1 MNHRNSF
8 AAWLLACAG
17 TSAFAQA
24 PKPPYDGFLC
34 CNLFDDGSWIN
45 DINYRGDKKK
55 LLPAGTPVKVLGFG
69 RWRINAEID
78 GKKVDIGNDYSR
90 TMSMEEWARRM
101 VLPEDPTKAL
111 SAMPPK
117 VREAIRAAKL
127 LPGMNKAQVIM
138 SVGYPPTSYNADME
152 APLWQYWATGS
163 YAYQVFWDDK
173 GRVERIFGAPEARAM
188 VVAE

>member
-1 MNHRNSF
+1 MNHRTTF
-8 AAWLLACAG
+8 TALLLAW
-17 TSAFAQA
+17 TSAAALAQA

-45 DINYRGDKKK
+45 DINYRGEKKK
-55 LLPAGTPVKVLGFG
+55 LLPAGTPVKVLGLG
-69 RWRINAEID
+69 RWRINAEIN
-78 GKKVDIGNDYSR
+78 GKKLDIGNDYSR
-90 TMSMEEWARRM
+90 TMPMEEFARRL
-101 VLPEDPTKAL
+101 VVEQDPTKAL
-111 SAMPPK
+111 AAMPPK
-117 VREAIRAAKL
+117 VRDAIRAARL

-138 SVGYPPTSYNADME
+138 AVGYPPTSYNADME